1 MQQKPGAM
9 VGSSLTLLAGSAMC
23 KDNSDCLWLFGG
35 LNLEIN
41 KLVDCLYKFDNVF
54 CKEQKVECTLY
65 PGPLR
70 LGQLNERHR
79 QELLQSQHIIQTG
92 QVPEARAD
100 HHLLYISNTS
110 SILLLGGRALSK
122 RNQYTPVEE
131 YKNCS
136 NNAYNLSLQ
145 NLEWHKIETDPE
157 TQFHLQRSQFG
168 CCLIFPLVFITGGIR
183 RGQDGHFEA
192 LDIDQL
198 VIYNIITRTARVKKL
213 QGLVTQHKLLSV
225 NLSKR
230 PNSNGAKTEL
240 LLFGGSTL
248 ERDHLTSDNL
258 KKSTNYFFIM
268 PDEDKIQQFD
278 LQGSYAAK
286 AAISGRVL

>member
-1 MQQKPGAM
+1 M
-9 VGSSLTLLAGSAMC
+9 
-23 KDNSDCLWLFGG
+23 
-35 LNLEIN
+35 
-41 KLVDCLYKFDNVF
+41 
-54 CKEQKVECTLY
+54 
-65 PGPLR
+65 
-70 LGQLNERHR
+70 
-79 QELLQSQHIIQTG
+79 
-92 QVPEARAD
+92 
-100 HHLLYISNTS
+100 
-110 SILLLGGRALSK
+110 
-122 RNQYTPVEE
+122 
-131 YKNCS
+131 
-136 NNAYNLSLQ
+136 
-145 NLEWHKIETDPE
+145 
-157 TQFHLQRSQFG
+157 
-168 CCLIFPLVFITGGIR
+168 
-183 RGQDGHFEA
+183 
-192 LDIDQL
+192 DIDQL